1 MKLILKEVNTRGLK
15 VYTRGLKVRSCFKKT
30 NTFPAGKNSTKA
42 FSCTTEAKQK
52 HPHLVCTTLQAE
64 NRTPVP
70 TPDTPKQ
77 PDLQLG
83 IKGNSKKS

>member
-1 MKLILKEVNTRGLK
+1 MGTALKKQTHFQQEKIPQKHFHAPQR
-15 VYTRGLKVRSCFKKT
+15 
-30 NTFPAGKNSTKA
+30 AGK
-42 FSCTTEAKQK
+42 K